1 MSSLDA
7 FVPKTVF
14 AILLTFLFVLILE
27 YKIIDQ
33 LIIAISN
40 VMVIMFDTLFDK
52 KRHMVIIED
61 NSATMYVICNVGT
74 LKLFIFLTLLTYPI
88 TILVI
93 IFLAFILYTR
103 CSL

>member
-7 FVPKTVF
+7 FVLKTVF

-33 LIIAISN
+33 LIIANSN
-40 VMVIMFDTLFDK
+40 VMAIMFGTLFDK

-61 NSATMYVICNVGT
+61 NSAMMYVICNVGT

-103 CSL
+103 CS